1 LHFTDRNDFTYTD
14 KFLLA
19 FPVAPEYRPRVHQEI
34 FDLSYFSEGAFT
46 FSSVYDMPITLRK
59 FYLNKLSDQ
68 KKKEKEEIEKAKR
81 KR

>member
-1 LHFTDRNDFTYTD
+1 MRNTFRYDFTYTD

-59 FYLNKLSDQ
+59 FYLNKLSEQ
-68 KKKEKEEIEKAKR
+68 KKKESDEIEKAKR